1 MSDLELLG
9 ITPLEIVV
17 ACLKPALFHS
27 PQLDGCFMLQHVQCD
42 VLQQPHSILANISQT
57 VGMDE
62 AESSAGSA
70 ALIKHHTPSL
80 QLLEHRNLKL
90 FKAM

>member
-1 MSDLELLG
+1 MLL
-9 ITPLEIVV
+9 V
-17 ACLKPALFHS
+17 
-27 PQLDGCFMLQHVQCD
+27 LQHVQCD

-70 ALIKHHTPSL
+70 VLVKHHRPSL
-80 QLLEHRNLKL
+80 QPLEHSNLKL
-90 FKAM
+90 FKAICSANHSCHAGNRQVGVCYAAHA